1 MFEGRVIY
9 CVLIVFISMAIELLW
24 KGQTPYSIS
33 YKITPRDQMSAL
45 VLYASPLSTSGAI

>member
-9 CVLIVFISMAIELLW
+9 CELIVLMSIAIELLW

-33 YKITPRDQMSAL
+33 YKMTPKDQISAF
-45 VLYASPLSTSGAI
+45 VL